1 MSTAAAALASPE
13 PGRADTA
20 RWVACFAAIATLHA
34 GLVTFL
40 AYDRSP
46 PSSGATELPAVVMI
60 DLPPAPAA
68 AEPAQAAVAPSLAD
82 PDEAAPEAAPESEAQ
97 PVTAEAQPEP
107 APPAPALPLAPTPVE
122 PVIPPAPPAPKTAV
136 TLPAP
141 PKLQP
146 NPQPRAQ
153 PRTKAP
159 VKVAEKTL
167 PKPAPT
173 PRRAEPAPRRLPSE
187 PAAAQ
192 RTASLPS
199 SSASGA
205 VSTAAS
211 AASAASWRSQLVSY
225 LQGNLRY
232 PPGSRGGG
240 AATVSFTM
248 SRAGRVL
255 SASLARSAGSPELDA
270 AALDLFRRGSLPA
283 PPTDV
288 PGATFSFTIPIRF
301 NAR

>member
-1 MSTAAAALASPE
+1 MSAAAAAHASPG
-13 PGRADTA
+13 PDRADIA
-20 RWVACFAAIATLHA
+20 RWGACFAVIATVHA
-34 GLVTFL
+34 GLVIFL
-40 AYDRSP
+40 ASNRSP
-46 PSSGATELPAVVMI
+46 ASSGATELPAVVMI

-68 AEPAQAAVAPSLAD
+68 AEPAQAAVAPSLAETE
-82 PDEAAPEAAPESEAQ
+82 EAAPEPEAE

-107 APPAPALPLAPTPVE
+107 VPREPA
-122 PVIPPAPPAPKTAV
+122 PPAPPAPAEPIIPPAPLAPKAAV

-141 PKLQP
+141 HKPQP
-146 NPQPRAQ
+146 NPQPKAQ
-153 PRTKAP
+153 PRPKAP
-159 VKVAEKTL
+159 VKVADKTP
-167 PKPAPT
+167 PKPAPM
-173 PRRAEPAPRRLPSE
+173 PRRVEPAPRRLPGE

-199 SSASGA
+199 SSAAGT
-205 VSTAAS
+205 VSAAAS

-255 SASLARSAGSPELDA
+255 SASLAHSAGSPELDA
-270 AALDLFRRGSLPA
+270 AALDLFRRGTLPA
-283 PPTDV
+283 PPADV